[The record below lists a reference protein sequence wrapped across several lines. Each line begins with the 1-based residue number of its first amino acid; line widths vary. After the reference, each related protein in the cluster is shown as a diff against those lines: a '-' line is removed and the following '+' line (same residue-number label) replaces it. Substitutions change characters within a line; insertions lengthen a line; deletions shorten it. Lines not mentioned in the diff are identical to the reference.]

1 MADADDKLRAVIVF
15 DGVCAFC
22 NGSIGFL
29 LRNDKAQRYHFA
41 ALQSAAGRALLLDNG
56 LNPDDPASFL
66 LVEYDQ
72 AGAARISSDSEAA
85 RRVLVGLGGVWR
97 LANVMRIVPRGLRDR
112 AYRWFARNR
121 YRWFGRHESCTIPAP
136 ELRHRFL

>member
-1 MADADDKLRAVIVF
+1 MMESDGKAHAIVVF

-29 LRNDKAQRYHFA
+29 LRHDKRQRYHFA
-41 ALQSAAGRALLLDNG
+41 AMQSGAGRALLLDNG

-72 AGAARISSDSEAA
+72 ASVPRISSDSEAA
-85 RRVLVGLGGVWR
+85 LRVLTGLGGVWR
-97 LANVMRIVPRGLRDR
+97 LAGVLRVVPRGLRDGM
-112 AYRWFARNR
+112 YRWFARNR
-121 YRWFGRHESCTIPAP
+121 YRWFGRHDSCTIPAP
-136 ELRHRFL
+136 EVRHRFL

>member
-1 MADADDKLRAVIVF
+1 MMASDGKAHAIVVF

-29 LRNDKAQRYHFA
+29 LRHDNRQRYHFA
-41 ALQSAAGRALLLDNG
+41 AMQSEPGRRLLLDNG

-72 AGAARISSDSEAA
+72 AGVPRISSDSEAA
-85 RRVLVGLGGVWR
+85 LRVLTGLGGVWR
-97 LANVMRIVPRGLRDR
+97 LAGVLRVVPRGLRDGM
-112 AYRWFARNR
+112 YRWFARNR
-121 YRWFGRHESCTIPAP
+121 YRWFGRHDSCTIPAP
-136 ELRHRFL
+136 EVRHRFL

>member
-1 MADADDKLRAVIVF
+1 MADADDNMRAIVVF

-29 LRNDKAQRYHFA
+29 LKHDKAQRYHFA
-41 ALQSAAGRALLLDNG
+41 AMQSDAGRALLLDNG

-66 LVEYDQ
+66 LVEYDRP
-72 AGAARISSDSEAA
+72 GAPRISSDSEAA
-85 RRVLVGLGGVWR
+85 RRVLAGLGGIWR
-97 LANVMRIVPRGLRDR
+97 LANVMRIVPRGLRDG

-136 ELRHRFL
+136 EVRHRFL